1 LTLAIALEVAAV
13 LVGLVA
19 ARDAGV
25 VGDARPLHFVSRVD
39 REKVRLG
46 EPFTYELVITHPL
59 DQRYELRPI
68 HDPGPF
74 EFLQQLR
81 ERVDGPQAATTTFK
95 LKLSLFELGNKRL
108 PDLGFEV
115 IDPRA
120 VQEFIAK
127 GLEVEGL
134 SSLGKGLDQ
143 REPALYDIKA
153 LEEVSVRT
161 YRALWI
167 ALAAAAL
174 ASAGYAIYRW
184 AKRPRRAIAPQ
195 SVPQPLDLR
204 TLGALDALRNE
215 DLPRQGRFREFY
227 FRLSEI
233 IRAYLGERYRFE
245 ALECTSSELLA
256 SLRRLP
262 TPGLSIA
269 EISRFVDESDLV
281 KFAKATADPNQCKES
296 LEFAYRLVRE
306 TFSPSE
312 PLTPTDARRDH
323 LP

>member
-1 LTLAIALEVAAV
+1 LTLAIASAAAV
-13 LVGLVA
+13 MVGLIA
-19 ARDAGV
+19 GPDAGV
-25 VGDARPLHFVSRVD
+25 AEARPLHFVNRVD

-74 EFLQQLR
+74 EPLEQLR
-81 ERVDGPQAATTTFK
+81 ERVDGPQAATTTFR
-95 LKLSLFELGNKRL
+95 LKLSLFELGKKRL
-108 PDLGFEV
+108 PDLGFDV
-115 IDPRA
+115 IDPSGVR
-120 VQEFIAK
+120 ELIAK

-134 SSLGKGLDQ
+134 SSLGQNVDQ

-153 LEEVSVRT
+153 LEEVPVHT

-167 ALAAAAL
+167 ALAVVAL
-174 ASAGYAIYRW
+174 ASAGYALYRW
-184 AKRPRRAIAPQ
+184 TKRPRRLIAQ
-195 SVPQPLDLR
+195 KQVPQPLDVR
-204 TLGALDALRNE
+204 TLGALDALRTE
-215 DLPRQGRFREFY
+215 DLPSQGRFREFY

-262 TPGLSIA
+262 TSGLSIG
-269 EISRFVDESDLV
+269 EVSRFVGESDLV
-281 KFAKATADPNQCKES
+281 KFAKATAEPNQCRES
-296 LEFAYRLVRE
+296 LDFAYRLVRE
-306 TFSPSE
+306 TFSPSA
-312 PLTPTDARRDH
+312 PLPSTDAQRDH
-323 LP
+323 LS